1 MRDDNRGDTPDN
13 IYWRNGVAYGR
24 VEIAGREHRRSL
36 RTTDPQE
43 AARRVADWIEE
54 LKAAA
59 GLIERPMTWMDAAV
73 RYIEE
78 VAPGAVKPDVLTRY
92 QCSLKQV
99 HPWLGQM
106 EIRKITRRTIAD
118 MVGGRKRSGV
128 TNATINRD
136 LTAVSRV
143 MAACVAWEWRDDN
156 PVDAF
161 DRGSMT
167 RERRDPVVLPPEE
180 HIQAMINAAS
190 PMVGLM
196 IQIYR
201 FTGMREK
208 EVSTLEWDQV
218 EMTGHRMAIN
228 LIKTKTDR
236 PRSIPLDDIETAQ
249 AVKILRSTP
258 RYLRTKT
265 GREAERMWGDPVFWH
280 DGGEPYLT
288 VSSLFGAV
296 RRRVNTERAKTGR
309 DQITFRLHDLRHL
322 FAVTY
327 LRRGGNIYRLQKIL
341 GHASIKTTELY
352 LAYLTPDEQM
362 IAQHGQGSVT
372 PLPGR
377 SAR

>member
-1 MRDDNRGDTPDN
+1 MRDDNRGQPPDN

-54 LKAAA
+54 LKADA
-59 GLIERPMTWMDAAV
+59 GLIERPMTWMDAVV

-99 HPWLGQM
+99 HPWLGHM
-106 EIRKITRRTIAD
+106 EVRKITRRTIAD
-118 MVGGRKRSGV
+118 MVGGRKRAGV

-143 MAACVAWEWRDDN
+143 LAACVAWGWCDDN
-156 PVDAF
+156 LAKTF
-161 DRGSMT
+161 DRGAMT
-167 RERRDPVVLPPEE
+167 RERRDPIVLPPEE
-180 HIQAMINAAS
+180 HIQALIDAAV
-190 PMVGLM
+190 PMFGLM

-208 EVSTLEWDQV
+208 EVAGLEWTQI
-218 EMTGHRMAIN
+218 EMTGHRMAVN
-228 LIKTKTDR
+228 LTRTKTDR
-236 PRSIPLDDIETAQ
+236 PRSIPLDDIETTMATK
-249 AVKILRSTP
+249 VLRTVP
-258 RYLRTKT
+258 RYLRTRVE
-265 GREAERMWGDPVFWH
+265 REAGGNPVFWH
-280 DGGEPYLT
+280 GEGEPYLT
-288 VSSLFGAV
+288 VSSLFGAL
-296 RRRVNTERAKTGR
+296 RRRVNAERARAGR

-327 LRRGGNIYRLQKIL
+327 LRKGGNVYKLQKIL
-341 GHASIKTTELY
+341 GHSSIKTTELY

-362 IAQHGQGSVT
+362 IAQHGKGTVT
-372 PLPGR
+372 ALSGR
-377 SAR
+377 SAQ